1 MKKKLYLVC
10 AGDFGLESEFMIR
23 HNKAFCD
30 EYEIVG
36 FLDDTSTS
44 IDASKSHLKIL
55 GTTDY
60 QFKKDEFV
68 LITTSNPS
76 TKQSICNKLYNRVQF
91 CNFVSENVLLA
102 PNINI
107 GEGTIIFANSIISIN
122 ATIGRFVTINFS
134 CRIGHDVV
142 INDFSSL
149 MCNVDVG
156 GHTEIGKNV
165 FLGTSSTIIQK
176 RKIADNIVIS
186 AGGIVLRN
194 LTKVGTYVGNPVQLI
209 N

>member
-10 AGDFGLESEFMIR
+10 AGDFGLESEFMLR
-23 HNKAFCD
+23 QNKKFCE
-30 EYEIVG
+30 EYEIIG
-36 FLDDTSTS
+36 FLDDTLTS
-44 IDASKSHLKIL
+44 VDVSKSHLKIL

-60 QFKKDEFV
+60 KFTKDEFV

-76 TKQSICNKLYNRVQF
+76 VKQSIYNKLFNKVQF
-91 CNFVSENVLLA
+91 CKFISENVLLA
-102 PNINI
+102 SNVNI
-107 GEGTIIFANSIISIN
+107 GEGTIIFASTIISIN
-122 ATIGRFVTINFS
+122 ASIGRFVTINFS

-149 MCNVDVG
+149 MCNVDIG
-156 GHTEIGKNV
+156 GHTKIGKNV

-176 RKIADNIVIS
+176 RKIADNIVVS